1 MVFFSLLIA
10 ILGIAITMTLAVFE
24 RTREIGL
31 LRAVGMTRRQARS
44 MIRWEAAIIAVFGA
58 VLGTVLGVA
67 FGWAAVTAIPDS
79 VVNTFAIPYGSLLGF
94 IVASAVAGLLA
105 GMYPAW
111 RAGRMNVL
119 DAIRTE

>member
-1 MVFFSLLIA
+1 MIILSLLIA

-44 MIRWEAAIIAVFGA
+44 MIRWEAAIIALFGA
-58 VLGTVLGVA
+58 VLGTALGVV

-79 VVNTFAIPYGSLLGF
+79 VVNTLAIPVGSLIGF
-94 IVASAVAGLLA
+94 IIISAVAGLVA
-105 GMYPAW
+105 GIYPAW

-119 DAIRTE
+119 EAIAHF